1 MIHIQV
7 EVVPNQDELE
17 KEEEVNMLK
26 VGSRRGSEVRG
37 YLKSSPN
44 VRWVIV
50 HLFVEHISPKII

>member
-7 EVVPNQDELE
+7 EVVPNELE

-50 HLFVEHISPKII
+50 HLFVEHLYPKII